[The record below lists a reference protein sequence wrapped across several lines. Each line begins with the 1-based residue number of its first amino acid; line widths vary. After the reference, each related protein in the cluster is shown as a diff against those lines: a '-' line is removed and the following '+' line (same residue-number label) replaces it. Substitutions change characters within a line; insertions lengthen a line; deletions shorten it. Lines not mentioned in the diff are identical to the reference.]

1 MDMQA
6 LQCPFAPTHTHTR
19 TLLVT
24 VTAKYLRTLC
34 VTMAIWREC
43 SMEKGKGNMV
53 ISRPCRKTRSY
64 SHADTH
70 MNTCTCMHTHVHM
83 YKHTHTCTLIYKDSH
98 PLQDTKLSVFL
109 CKVLRTLKNFYKC
122 MHKSVPS
129 IRTYTYVCDH
139 TNGWQKAAPK

>member
-6 LQCPFAPTHTHTR
+6 LQCPFPPTHTLTHT
-19 TLLVT
+19 LAVT
-24 VTAKYLRTLC
+24 VIAKYLRTLC

-43 SMEKGKGNMV
+43 SIEKGTWL
-53 ISRPCRKTRSY
+53 SAD
-64 SHADTH
+64 HAERHATH
-70 MNTCTCMHTHVHM
+70 M
-83 YKHTHTCTLIYKDSH
+83 HTHTCTYTHRHTQTCIATR

-129 IRTYTYVCDH
+129 IRTYVCVCVCQCSGY
-139 TNGWQKAAPK
+139 TNGSQKAAPK